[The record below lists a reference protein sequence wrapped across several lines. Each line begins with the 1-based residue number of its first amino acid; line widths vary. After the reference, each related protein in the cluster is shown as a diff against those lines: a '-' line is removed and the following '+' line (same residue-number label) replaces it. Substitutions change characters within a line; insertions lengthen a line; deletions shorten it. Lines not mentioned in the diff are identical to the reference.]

1 MSDPFATTVE
11 YLKRDI
17 LNMAMGNIDNH
28 PFNKAVRMLHGKIGL
43 TPIFDFSPS
52 YLLTDDIERSME
64 WMDKNGDILDNWNDI
79 LDSLDIPPEEMSAV
93 LVEIDRFGRKLD
105 SLQDIM
111 TQQGVDEDIV
121 DARYYGIQNLRSQLK
136 N

>member
-1 MSDPFATTVE
+1 M
-11 YLKRDI
+11 
-17 LNMAMGNIDNH
+17 
-28 PFNKAVRMLHGKIGL
+28 
-43 TPIFDFSPS
+43 
-52 YLLTDDIERSME
+52 TDDIERSME

>member
-1 MSDPFATTVE
+1 
-11 YLKRDI
+11 
-17 LNMAMGNIDNH
+17 
-28 PFNKAVRMLHGKIGL
+28 
-43 TPIFDFSPS
+43 
-52 YLLTDDIERSME
+52 
-64 WMDKNGDILDNWNDI
+64 
-79 LDSLDIPPEEMSAV
+79 MSAV